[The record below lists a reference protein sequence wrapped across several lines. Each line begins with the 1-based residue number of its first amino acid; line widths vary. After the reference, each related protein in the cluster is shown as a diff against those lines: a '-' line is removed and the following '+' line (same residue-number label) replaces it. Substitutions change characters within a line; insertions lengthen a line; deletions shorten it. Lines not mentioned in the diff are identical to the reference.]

1 MSDEVIESRA
11 EVVGDVPGNE
21 EVVAFVQ
28 PLPGQVLG
36 VDELSQWAHER
47 LAPYK
52 RPSEIFIKSELPI
65 GPTGKIFKI
74 RLKQLAASNNSAA

>member
-1 MSDEVIESRA
+1 VA
-11 EVVGDVPGNE
+11 VVGRDVPGNE

-28 PLPGQVLG
+28 PSLG
-36 VDELSQWAHER
+36 STLDPVELANWCRER

-52 RPSEIFIKSELPI
+52 RPTEIIIKAELPI

-74 RLKQLAASNNSAA
+74 RLKQLLSQAQ